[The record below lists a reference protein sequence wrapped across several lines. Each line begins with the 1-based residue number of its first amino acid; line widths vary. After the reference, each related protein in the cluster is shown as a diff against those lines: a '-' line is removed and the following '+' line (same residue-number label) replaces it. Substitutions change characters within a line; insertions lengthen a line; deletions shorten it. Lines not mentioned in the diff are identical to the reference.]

1 MSSEQSSLKSGKS
14 SSKANHKPSSSSSS
28 NVTNSNNPSSM
39 SNTTTAT
46 KKTSVSATSTRT
58 RPGLPVMEVLSP
70 GTVMTVGSH
79 VVEVINYISEGGFA
93 HIYMVK
99 FLEYLPTAIEVTKIL
114 QPGDVLCLK
123 RVFCM
128 DQNGLNELRM
138 EVDTM
143 KKFRD
148 CSRIVNYYDSNA
160 TKLHYPPTNTF
171 NKTSNDVEAS
181 QVFDLPKQP
190 DVPVQE
196 YFEVLV
202 LMELC
207 PNKSLL
213 DYMNDRLKT
222 KLSELEILTIMYDIS
237 SALYEMHCRPEPLIH
252 KDIKIENVL
261 VDKDNRFKLC
271 DFGSTTPC
279 YPIVTSHQD
288 IALLSNDIYVH
299 TTPQYRSPEMIDLY
313 KCLPINEKSDIW
325 ALGVFLYKLLFF
337 TTPFEMTGQFA
348 ILHSKY
354 EIPLNRYSSGLNNLI
369 IIMLSENPTLRPNIF
384 QVLVEICS
392 ILKVEPP
399 SDVFD
404 YYGEGVYDFAKFSQY
419 QTNLQNLQYQ
429 MFMMYQQKKTLNAE
443 LYLNVFELGGKQPL
457 NVGKEVPTA
466 TPLVQGSSDF
476 SYEQP
481 YAETNI
487 LHKKDEF
494 QPQPAVGD
502 TMAED
507 VQAATEKF
515 PSVDDLM
522 ATDNF
527 AKPAASEQYNPIA
540 VTDAS
545 FNRNA
550 AGPQQEM
557 TVTHTQS
564 KQHKSNNPF
573 PRMAETPQPTAINTA
588 SSETK
593 PNVFFDQPFSNNQ
606 YIDSS
611 QRIDPNNIATS
622 QFHANEFPD
631 NVFHLNSEVV
641 APPSTMSNG
650 PNSANSQQPL
660 QPQQSQS
667 AVNNPPF
674 SQPQGSKYYQPQ
686 PESFGAQKLSSEK
699 TVPTFDKSNPYYNS
713 VSTANDKKQAQ
724 KLELTFDNM
733 DLRDTTPDFEDNFS
747 YEVAKKK
754 KSMKPF
760 RRSKESSL
768 KRTSIDY
775 NYRENRIHDPEY
787 ASQDYEQYKI
797 KTKSR
802 GAEKTG
808 SNGGVIQEDDAG
820 VYDTRK
826 SDGFRDK
833 ESGESNAVGNDNNR
847 YGTIQAKDHH
857 DHDNDIN
864 PKDDEKDDEDKT
876 SVSQESLSL
885 STAQKQSYNDRDQ
898 TLQTT
903 EDQSISTASTP
914 VGPILPRRPLTLR
927 MSEVDFDENPNSGSS
942 KREPR
947 FFNKN
952 NGINKG
958 SEKESTKFTN
968 VNKADYSD
976 LSLNSEKDNVEI
988 LTRSVSNTMTNP
1000 STSAGMTDYTKLNRA
1015 SNITLGQYDQ
1025 VLIPRN
1031 KRQSLKDPFITGGD
1045 RNGESRGNTDEPLN
1059 SPITR
1064 EGTKSRSLDM
1074 LRDPSFLETESLK
1087 SDDTA
1092 DLPEFLVE
1100 DSRLAKSGENYKNL
1114 KSSTSNDS
1122 KNKKRIGRSKTTKP
1136 ESYLLASSPS
1146 ASSDILK
1153 SPERNV
1159 ISNSKMSGTE
1169 EPKRRSF
1176 HRLTRQSLD
1185 MDRVSRKNSNLNPS
1199 SNNST
1204 STSTSSTSNPTN
1216 SSSNASK
1223 RRSIFG
1229 KLSKGF

>member
-28 NVTNSNNPSSM
+28 NVMNSNNPSSM

-58 RPGLPVMEVLSP
+58 RPGFPVMEVLSP

-99 FLEYLPTAIEVTKIL
+99 FLEYLSTAMEVNKTL
-114 QPGDVLCLK
+114 QPGEVLCLK

-143 KKFRD
+143 KKLRN
-148 CSRIVNYYDSNA
+148 CSRIVKYYDSNA
-160 TKLHYPPTNTF
+160 TKLTYPPANTF
-171 NKTSNDVEAS
+171 NKPANDTETGP
-181 QVFDLPKQP
+181 VFEFPNNL

-237 SALYEMHCRPEPLIH
+237 NALYEMHCRPEPLIH

-279 YPIVTSHQD
+279 YPIVTSHQE

-354 EIPLNRYSSGLNNLI
+354 EIPMNRYSSGLNNLI
-369 IIMLSENPTLRPNIF
+369 IIMLSENPTLRPNIY

-404 YYGEGVYDFAKFSQY
+404 YYNQGAYDFAKYAQY

-429 MFMMYQQKKTLNAE
+429 MFTMYQQKKTLNSE
-443 LYLNVFELGGKQPL
+443 LYLNVFEIGSKQPL
-457 NVGKEVPTA
+457 NVGKEFPA
-466 TPLVQGSSDF
+466 AIPLAQELSNVSH
-476 SYEQP
+476 EQP
-481 YAETNI
+481 HAEPNT
-487 LHKKDEF
+487 LHKTDEF
-494 QPQPAVGD
+494 QPQPPAAA

-507 VQAATEKF
+507 VQTATEKF
-515 PSVDDLM
+515 PSVEDLM
-522 ATDNF
+522 TTGTFNKLAER
-527 AKPAASEQYNPIA
+527 EQNTPTA
-540 VTDAS
+540 VVADGL
-545 FNRNA
+545 FNKKVPGA
-550 AGPQQEM
+550 QEEM
-557 TVTHTQS
+557 KVTHTQT

-573 PRMAETPQPTAINTA
+573 PKMAQTPQNTA
-588 SSETK
+588 LNTAPSETK
-593 PNVFFDQPFSNNQ
+593 PNVFFDQNFSNNQ
-606 YIDSS
+606 YFESS
-611 QRIDPNNIATS
+611 QGTNANIITKTQS
-622 QFHANEFPD
+622 LGNELSSD
-631 NVFHLNSEVV
+631 VFHLSSGIS
-641 APPSTMSNG
+641 ASSSSFANG
-650 PNSANSQQPL
+650 PNPLNLQQPL
-660 QPQQSQS
+660 QPQQSQTGVKIPS
-667 AVNNPPF
+667 F
-674 SQPQGSKYYQPQ
+674 SQHQSLTYYQPQ
-686 PESFGAQKLSSEK
+686 TENFDANNFSAQK
-699 TVPTFDKSNPYYNS
+699 TAPIIDKSNPYYNS
-713 VSTANDKKQAQ
+713 VSSADDKKQAQ

-733 DLRDTTPDFEDNFS
+733 DLRDTTPDFEDDFD

-754 KSMKPF
+754 SSKKHF
-760 RRSKESSL
+760 RRSKESSS

-787 ASQDYEQYKI
+787 ASQDYDQYKI

-802 GAEKTG
+802 GIEKAGASSKVIDEEDETG
-808 SNGGVIQEDDAG
+808 L
-820 VYDTRK
+820 YDTNENENFKGKERG
-826 SDGFRDK
+826 GFG
-833 ESGESNAVGNDNNR
+833 SAGSDNNR
-847 YGTIQAKDHH
+847 YGTSQAKDQYG
-857 DHDNDIN
+857 
-864 PKDDEKDDEDKT
+864 DEKDNGDKIA
-876 SVSQESLSL
+876 VLQESNSL
-885 STAQKQSYNDRDQ
+885 SQAQNQFYSDKNETFQPI
-898 TLQTT
+898 
-903 EDQSISTASTP
+903 EDQPISTASTP
-914 VGPILPRRPLTLR
+914 IEPLLPRRPLTLR
-927 MSEVDFDENPNSGSS
+927 MSEVDFNDNQEIKPS
-942 KREPR
+942 KTEYTAEQR
-947 FFNKN
+947 FFDVDNGLSKGLEKN
-952 NGINKG
+952 SIK
-958 SEKESTKFTN
+958 KTN
-968 VNKADYSD
+968 AYNADYSA
-976 LSLNSEKDNVEI
+976 LSLSSEKDNVETM
-988 LTRSVSNTMTNP
+988 TRSVSNTLTNP
-1000 STSAGMTDYTKLNRA
+1000 STSAGVTDHKGADA

-1031 KRQSLKDPFITGGD
+1031 RRQPPKDSFVANGD
-1045 RNGESRGNTDEPLN
+1045 RTDGNRDAYMN
-1059 SPITR
+1059 DRITR

-1087 SDDTA
+1087 SEDTA
-1092 DLPEFLVE
+1092 DLPDLPPR
-1100 DSRLAKSGENYKNL
+1100 DSRLAKSGGNYKNL
-1114 KSSTSNDS
+1114 KANSPSNET
-1122 KNKKRIGRSKTTKP
+1122 KNKKPSSSSSSKSGRSGTTKT
-1136 ESYLLASSPS
+1136 ASSFSNSAS
-1146 ASSDILK
+1146 ASS
-1153 SPERNV
+1153 NV
-1159 ISNSKMSGTE
+1159 PYSLENTNISNSNMSEKE

-1176 HRLTRQSLD
+1176 HRLTRRSLD
-1185 MDRVSRKNSNLNPS
+1185 MDRVSRKNSNLNS
-1199 SNNST
+1199 SSDNNNT
-1204 STSTSSTSNPTN
+1204 STSIPTN
-1216 SSSNASK
+1216 SSRNASK